1 MANDVDTDQMPHTL
15 SCVQSFEPVSLSFY
29 WMKLKLLEIAPEFE
43 KKDKQ
48 FW

>member
-15 SCVQSFEPVSLSFY
+15 SCVQSFEPVSLFY
-29 WMKLKLLEIAPEFE
+29 WMKLKLLEIAPKFE